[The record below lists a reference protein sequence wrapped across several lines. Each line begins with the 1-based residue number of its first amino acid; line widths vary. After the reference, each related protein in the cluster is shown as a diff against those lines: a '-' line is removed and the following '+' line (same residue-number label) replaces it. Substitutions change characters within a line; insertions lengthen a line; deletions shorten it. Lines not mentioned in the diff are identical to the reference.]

1 MPKPITVTYSA
12 NDSQNVITQPIE
24 NSSLTAVVDAILKVK
39 ETTNAFLTNLL
50 VKQGESLEDD
60 VEVQSEGSED
70 SDSDK

>member
-12 NDSQNVITQPIE
+12 NDAQNVITQPIE

>member
-1 MPKPITVTYSA
+1 MSKPITVTYSA

-60 VEVQSEGSED
+60 GEVQSEGSDD
-70 SDSDK
+70 SDSHK